1 MGKNLKNKIWVKNK
15 YLLSI
20 SGNHDKMKNI
30 VHLLVSKSIYNE
42 IKFVVDDGIYNN
54 RGRYYNRGKW

>member
-1 MGKNLKNKIWVKNK
+1 MSKNIYNKIRVKKN

-30 VHLLVSKSIYNE
+30 VHLLVSKNIYNE
-42 IKFVVDDGIYNN
+42 IRFVVDDGIYNN
-54 RGRYYNRGKW
+54 R